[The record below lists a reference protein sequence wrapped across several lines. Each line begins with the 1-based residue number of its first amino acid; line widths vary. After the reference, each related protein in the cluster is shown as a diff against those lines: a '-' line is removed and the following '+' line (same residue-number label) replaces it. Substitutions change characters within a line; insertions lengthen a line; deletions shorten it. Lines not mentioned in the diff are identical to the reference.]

1 MCPKNR
7 LPGDLVG
14 GNDKIMATLF
24 VQGGHTLRGDVA
36 ISGSKNSA
44 LGILAAAA
52 LARGECVIE
61 NVPKHTDVFYMCR
74 ILRELGVDVHL
85 DTQGRFHVD
94 GSHLSQT
101 KPSYELAR
109 KIRASVYLA
118 GLLLAR
124 LGEAEV
130 PLPGGCAIG
139 SRPVDYHL
147 RAFESLGADVK
158 VEHGFMKVRASRLVG
173 TKIYI
178 NRASV
183 GASVNAILAATFAR
197 GTTVLENAAKEP
209 EIVDLCIF
217 LNAMGAQIRGAG
229 TETIRIQ
236 GVDTLS
242 PVEYSIIAD
251 RLEAATFMIAVG
263 ASGGDVTLH
272 NIVPEHLRTPIAKL
286 EEAGIQIEQGDS
298 ELVVRA
304 LNRPHRVDVE
314 TAVYP
319 GFPTDLQQ
327 PFVAL
332 MASADG
338 TSIVRETVFSDRF
351 RYVDELRRMGA
362 DVKVEQDAAIIRGI
376 DRLTGAPVEAF
387 DLRAGAA
394 MVVAALGA
402 DGETAIHGAE
412 ILDRGYEGLDT
423 KLQALGADVY
433 RDQSTDDAEVG
444 AEEFMRSMDLKM

>member
-1 MCPKNR
+1 
-7 LPGDLVG
+7 
-14 GNDKIMATLF
+14 MATLF
-24 VQGGHTLRGDVA
+24 VQGGQPLRGDVT

-52 LARGECVIE
+52 LARGECVLE
-61 NVPKHTDVFYMCR
+61 NIPKHTDIFNMCR
-74 ILRELGVDVHL
+74 ILRELGVDVHV
-85 DTQGRFHVD
+85 DAQGRFHIN
-94 GSHLSQT
+94 GANLAHT
-101 KPSYELAR
+101 KPPYELAR
-109 KIRASVYLA
+109 KIRGSFYVA

-147 RAFESLGADVK
+147 RGFEALGAEVK
-158 VEHGFMKVRASRLVG
+158 VEHGFMKARATRMVG

-183 GASVNAILAATFAR
+183 GATVNAILAATFAR

-229 TETIRIQ
+229 TESIRIH
-236 GVDTLS
+236 GVDSLS
-242 PVEYSIIAD
+242 PVEYGIIAD
-251 RLEAATFMIAVG
+251 RVEAATYMIAVG
-263 ASGGDVTLH
+263 ASGGNVTLH

-286 EEAGIQIEQGDS
+286 EEAGIQIEQGDT

-304 LNRPHRVDVE
+304 LRRPRHVDVE

-332 MASADG
+332 MSAAEG

-362 DVKVEQDAAIIRGI
+362 DVKVEQDAAIIRGVE
-376 DRLTGAPVEAF
+376 RLTGAPVEAF

-412 ILDRGYEGLDT
+412 ILDRGYEDLDE

-433 RDQSTDDAEVG
+433 REGSVEPEVDEAE
-444 AEEFMRSMDLKM
+444 FHRSLDVKL